1 MDAIV
6 PPNNTS
12 LVTGNDSH
20 NDQSAWN
27 LSTQLLDTA
36 NALNQNIDRAGNDAE
51 ATAQRIG
58 LAADATA
65 QRLGLAGVAST
76 ERNGSE
82 GRLVTNENA
91 VDGRNI
97 TNQNGLEGRGVTERN
112 GSEGRKVTQEFGFAN
127 LNETRHEGSETRD
140 DLEKFGFHNAS
151 RTEFYGHENFKA
163 QKDSLKD
170 ILLQACGNTDR
181 IVCNDNANAK
191 EIVLQAERHTAAI
204 QSKLCSL
211 ELQQA
216 RDFGAIQLEAAKN
229 TAKIEL
235 DAARH
240 TAQLAKEIAS
250 CCCANEKL
258 ALENRAHTEALIR
271 KLDEDR
277 VRDQRDA
284 LREELIAVKLRST
297 LTPAPVAAVTL

>member
-12 LVTGNDSH
+12 LVTGEDRH
-20 NDQSAWN
+20 NDQAAWN

-58 LAADATA
+58 LAANATA
-65 QRLGLAGVAST
+65 QRQGA
-76 ERNGSE
+76 ED
-82 GRLVTNENA
+82 RLVTNQNGI
-91 VDGRNI
+91 DGRNI
-97 TNQNGLEGRGVTERN
+97 TNQNGLEGRSITERN
-112 GSEGRKVTQEFGFAN
+112 GSESRRVTQEFGFAN

-151 RTEFYGHENFKA
+151 KTEFYGHENFKA

-170 ILLQACGNTDR
+170 IVLQAANNLDR

-191 EIVLQAERHTAAI
+191 EIVLQAERHTAAL
-204 QSKLCSL
+204 QSKMCGL

-216 RDFGAIQLEAAKN
+216 RDFGAIQLKAAEN
-229 TAKIEL
+229 TARIEL
-235 DAARH
+235 DAAKH
-240 TAQLAKEIAS
+240 AAELARQIAE
-250 CCCANEKL
+250 CCCKNEKL
-258 ALENRAHTEALIR
+258 IMDKASHTDALIR

-284 LREELIAVKLRST
+284 LDRELIALRLRST
-297 LTPAPVAAVTL
+297 LLPAPVAAVTV